1 MDNKQF
7 FIYLFIM
14 ALSTY
19 LIRAVP
25 FAAFTKKI
33 QNRFVRSFLYYI
45 PYTVLTVMT
54 IPAAFFATGS
64 VVCASIGILVAIA
77 VAVLS
82 KNLLLTAGAASAS
95 VFIAQAVMS
104 VI

>member
-25 FAAFTKKI
+25 FALFTKKI
-33 QNRFVRSFLYYI
+33 KNRFIRSFLYYI
-45 PYTVLTVMT
+45 PYTVLSVMT
-54 IPAAFFATGS
+54 VPAVFFATGS
-64 VVCASIGILVAIA
+64 VVCAAFGVAVAIV
-77 VAVLS
+77 VAILS
-82 KNLLLTAGAASAS
+82 KNLLLTAGAAALT
-95 VFIAQAVMS
+95 VFIAQAVAN
-104 VI
+104 VL

>member
-7 FIYLFIM
+7 FIYLIIM

-19 LIRAVP
+19 LIRAIP

-33 QNRFVRSFLYYI
+33 KNRFIRSFLYYI

-54 IPAAFFATGS
+54 VPAVFFETGS
-64 VVCASIGILVAIA
+64 VICAAIGVVIAIVVAI
-77 VAVLS
+77 LS
-82 KNLLLTAGAASAS
+82 KNLLLTAAAASLS
-95 VFIAQAVMS
+95 VFIAQAVS
-104 VI
+104 L

>member
-33 QNRFVRSFLYYI
+33 KNRFIRSFLYYI

-54 IPAAFFATGS
+54 VPAAFFATGS
-64 VVCASIGILVAIA
+64 VACAGFGIA
-77 VAVLS
+77 VAVVVAILS
-82 KNLLLTAGAASAS
+82 KNLLLTAGAASLS
-95 VFIAQAVMS
+95 VFIAQAVAG
-104 VI
+104 IL

>member
-7 FIYLFIM
+7 FIYLLIM

-33 QNRFVRSFLYYI
+33 QNRFIRSFLYYI
-45 PYTVLTVMT
+45 PYTVLSVMT
-54 IPAAFFATGS
+54 VPAVFFATGS
-64 VVCASIGILVAIA
+64 VICAAIGVVIAVVVAI
-77 VAVLS
+77 LS
-82 KNLLLTAGAASAS
+82 KNLLLTAGAASLS
-95 VFIAQAVMS
+95 VFIAQAV
-104 VI
+104 ITL

>member
-7 FIYLFIM
+7 FIYLLIM

-19 LIRAVP
+19 LIRAIP

-33 QNRFVRSFLYYI
+33 KNRFVRSFLFYI

-64 VVCASIGILVAIA
+64 VVCASIGIAVAII
-77 VAVLS
+77 VAIIS
-82 KNLLLTAGAASAS
+82 KNLLLTAGAASLS
-95 VFIAQAVMS
+95 VFITQAVMTA
-104 VI
+104 I